1 MSELERDIDQ
11 ETAENLGLETELE
24 NLTDSTIEGVRSD
37 VLPRGSS
44 KVTEI
49 SVGGVKVKVRTDA
62 TPASLK
68 QIRALVD
75 NKFEEFSDK
84 LERGVSAHQLTVLVA
99 FNLAEELLAE
109 RERVRLLKR
118 QISETSER
126 LINRVE
132 SHLKKLA

>member
-1 MSELERDIDQ
+1 MSELVNEIDQ
-11 ETAENLGLETELE
+11 E
-24 NLTDSTIEGVRSD
+24 IEESAPEGTRIGVI
-37 VLPRGSS
+37 PRGSP

-49 SVGGVKVKVRTDA
+49 AVGGVKVKVRTDA

-75 NKFEEFSDK
+75 NKFEEFTDK
-84 LERGVSAHQLTVLVA
+84 LARGVSAHQLTVLVA

-126 LINRVE
+126 LISRVE
-132 SHLKKLA
+132 THLKKLA

>member
-1 MSELERDIDQ
+1 MSDLE
-11 ETAENLGLETELE
+11 
-24 NLTDSTIEGVRSD
+24 STQL
-37 VLPRGSS
+37 LPKGSP

-68 QIRALVD
+68 QIRLLVEG
-75 NKFEEFSDK
+75 KFEEFSDK
-84 LERGVSAHQLTVLVA
+84 LARGISAHQLTVLVA

-118 QISETSER
+118 QVAETSER
-126 LINRVE
+126 LISRVE
-132 SHLKKLA
+132 SHLKKVS